1 LVAALIRRK
10 DQKMK
15 DDITIP
21 YIAHEADMARQ
32 ERSNKRLWILCIIL
46 VILLIGSNVAWL
58 YYENQFEDVVV
69 TQDNADGYNN
79 FVGNDGNITN

>member
-1 LVAALIRRK
+1 
-10 DQKMK
+10 MK